1 MENEQKLLSFLCIAR
16 KAGALTV
23 GASQSFAAV
32 KDKKAKLL
40 VVATDAAESTKEQC
54 QQCKKIKKL
63 TILPMFTK
71 EELGAAFGRDEVSVV
86 AVTKKDFSDQVK
98 RKAGLVPTEPDKS
111 KKETGGRS

>member
-1 MENEQKLLSFLCIAR
+1 MDNEQKLLSFLCIAR

-54 QQCKKIKKL
+54 RQCTKIKKL

-71 EELGAAFGRDEVSVV
+71 EQLGAAFGRDEVSVV

-98 RKAGLVPTEPDKS
+98 KKAGIMPEQPAKI